1 MLWFLSSFSLFLSY
15 QSFRITRKIDT
26 VISIKV
32 FYESLKVLV
41 AQSCPTLCH
50 LMDCSPPGSSVHG
63 ILQARILEWVAM
75 PFSRG
80 FSTPRDRTQ
89 VSCIAGRS
97 FTIWA
102 SREAQTCSINL
113 KYFQGAFFFFNIK
126 QGESLCDLTIYIYIF
141 FFFLFLNVSIYLT
154 ELGIS
159 CSTWNLSCG
168 MQDLFRCSMWDP
180 VPWPRIKLGP
190 PAGGAQSL
198 SHWTTRQGS
207 PNNRY
212 VNLH

>member
-1 MLWFLSSFSLFLSY
+1 
-15 QSFRITRKIDT
+15 
-26 VISIKV
+26 
-32 FYESLKVLV
+32 
-41 AQSCPTLCH
+41 
-50 LMDCSPPGSSVHG
+50 MDCSPPGAPIHG
-63 ILQARILEWVAM
+63 DSPAKNTGVGCHAVLQGI
-75 PFSRG
+75 FH
-80 FSTPRDRTQ
+80 TQ
-89 VSCIAGRS
+89 GSNPDQISCIAGRF

-102 SREAQTCSINL
+102 SREAQKCSINL
-113 KYFQGAFFFFNIK
+113 KYFQGAFFFNIK

-141 FFFLFLNVSIYLT
+141 FFINVSIYLT

-180 VPWPRIKLGP
+180 VPWSRIKLGP

-207 PNNRY
+207 PNNRCL
-212 VNLH
+212 NLH